1 MWGVSWCCSVN
12 VTIIRREH
20 LPYPKM
26 TTPIVHN
33 ICFNGEKKE
42 KLRKNFFSGELPAM
56 SRVDALSITA
66 EAAPLLSLQQQQKK
80 LLFSV
85 VGDRA

>member
-33 ICFNGEKKE
+33 ICFNGEKK
-42 KLRKNFFSGELPAM
+42 KSKCVNNK
-56 SRVDALSITA
+56 TA
-66 EAAPLLSLQQQQKK
+66 QKK
-80 LLFSV
+80 KNAEN
-85 VGDRA
+85 GT